1 MVKGEINLRRANG
14 EGSIFKLSG
23 KRRKPY
29 AVRITTGYTDEGKQ
43 LYKYV
48 GYYST
53 KTEAKT
59 AVREYLVNPFNLDHK
74 STKLKD
80 VYDRWS
86 DQSQLAQTTMQSYSS
101 AFNQAKQL
109 HNMNMRDIKAAHL
122 EAAMD
127 QMKPHMRSVFK
138 NAMGKVYAYALKHEI
153 VDKDLIGLI
162 SIKTTV
168 ETKEKTPFTLTEI
181 NKLKTFKHPLNDTA
195 LILLYTGLRINEL
208 LEITCKN
215 VHLNERYMIGGKKTK
230 AGQNRIIPIHD
241 VIYPLIKTR
250 YEQGHKYL
258 ITKNNKKVGYATYR
272 ISYWNK
278 MTFALGLKHTPHDT
292 RHTFTTFADRCEMNK
307 VALKRILGHSLSDI
321 TDHYTHKDIGE
332 LLTEINKIKY

>member
-1 MVKGEINLRRANG
+1 MRRANG

-29 AVRITTGYTDEGKQ
+29 AVRITVGYTDEGKQ
-43 LYKYV
+43 IYKYV

-59 AVREYLVNPFNLDHK
+59 AMREYLVNPFNLDHK

-86 DQSQLAQTTMQSYSS
+86 DHADLAQSTMQSYSS

-109 HNMNMRDIKAAHL
+109 HNMSMRDIKAAHL

-138 NAMGKVYAYALKHEI
+138 NAMGKVYTYAIKHEI
-153 VDKDLIGLI
+153 VDKNLIGLI
-162 SIKTTV
+162 SVKTTV
-168 ETKEKTPFTLTEI
+168 ETKEKTPFTLAEI
-181 NKLKTFKHPLNDTA
+181 NKLKTFRHPLNDTVF
-195 LILLYTGLRINEL
+195 ILLYTGLRINEL
-208 LEITCKN
+208 LEITCEN
-215 VHLNERYMIGGKKTK
+215 VHLDKRYMIGGKKTK

-241 VIYPLIKTR
+241 AIYPLIKIR
-250 YEQGHKYL
+250 CEQGNKYL
-258 ITKNNKKVGYATYR
+258 ITKDNRKIIYATYR

-278 MTFALGLKHTPHDT
+278 MTSALGFKHTPHDT
-292 RHTFTTFADRCEMNK
+292 RHTFTTFADRCGMNK
-307 VALKRILGHSLSDI
+307 VALKRILGHALGDI
-321 TDHYTHKDIGE
+321 TDHYTHKDVEE
-332 LLTEINKIKY
+332 LLKEINKITY